1 MAFISTRR
9 SGRRYIS
16 TRRSGRRYLL
26 PLLLVLMIGAG
37 ARAFSVGAFC
47 LRGVCL
53 RALHDPPSLCKGRR
67 RMPARSRPHMQL
79 GSTGTSIREI
89 DAAQRE
95 FDVIIFG
102 ATGFTGR
109 LACEYMH
116 SNYKHVAWAVAARNA
131 SKAKQHLADIGA
143 DNVKVLTADALDPAS
158 VQGVVQ
164 RTRTI
169 ANFAGTPFLD
179 KALPVVMACA
189 RYGTHY
195 VDITGEVSLH
205 RASYER
211 YHRSAVA
218 SKALIMHGLSCPLC
232 RSSVAR

>member
-1 MAFISTRR
+1 M
-9 SGRRYIS
+9 
-16 TRRSGRRYLL
+16 YLL

-47 LRGVCL
+47 ARGGSESDVEVRA

-95 FDVIIFG
+95 FDVVIFG

-143 DNVKVLTADALDPAS
+143 DNVKVLAADALDPAS

-164 RTRTI
+164 RTRTV

-218 SKALIMHGLSCPLC
+218 SKALIMHGLSCPLR